1 VAGFFVTVI
10 VAAVVLVFFA
20 VLAVEGFRRGDH
32 TGEALARALQPDLEA
47 AAAERDRRRLPEP

>member
-1 VAGFFVTVI
+1 

-20 VLAVEGFRRGDH
+20 ALAVEGFRRGDH

-47 AAAERDRRRLPEP
+47 AAAEHDRRRLPEP

>member
-20 VLAVEGFRRGDH
+20 ALAVEGFRRGDH